1 MRAGD
6 AFAFGRGKRAAGL
19 NSGPVPA
26 RVSGPVKQALL
37 DLVDDAVAEG
47 FSIRRAC
54 GWLGVSH
61 SRLLRWAGLRCPDR
75 ARLADRPSGPGPG
88 GARHGLL
95 DWEKDRIVE
104 VARDWGRVDLTHRKL
119 AHRASRLGLVHVSE
133 SSFWRVLVE
142 RGHRLPEQPRP
153 RKRARKPL
161 PDWAEPVPGVIYI
174 YDFTHFSGLP
184 GWCAIAVVDVVSRY
198 CLALLLSPEE
208 TSLQVEQAFTAAL
221 KADGKEHLLGDRE
234 FAAQLAQ
241 GSIPDDDADRF
252 PVVLAMS
259 DNGPQMTSKKTSQFM
274 AMARIGRHFGRP
286 GTPNDQ
292 AWIESFF
299 GHMKTER
306 PHFDKMT
313 DPAGLR
319 RELDWWKTHY
329 NTVRL
334 HEGIGYVTPEDEH
347 FGRGRAIR
355 QARRCGLERARLNR
369 MAARRDGGRN
379 RPAGS

>member
-1 MRAGD
+1 M
-6 AFAFGRGKRAAGL
+6 
-19 NSGPVPA
+19 
-26 RVSGPVKQALL
+26 KQALL
-37 DLVDDAVAEG
+37 DLADEAVAGG
-47 FSIRRAC
+47 FSVRRAC
-54 GWLGVSH
+54 RWLGVSH
-61 SRLLRWAGLRCPDR
+61 SRLLRWAVARGGDGAGLG
-75 ARLADRPSGPGPG
+75 DRPSGPGPG
-88 GARHGLL
+88 LAPHGLL

-104 VARDWGRVDLTHRKL
+104 VAKAWQTVDLTHRKL

-142 RGHRLPEQPRP
+142 RGCRLPELPRP
-153 RKRARKPL
+153 DRRAKKPL
-161 PDWAEPVPGVIYI
+161 PDWAELVPGVIYI

-221 KADGKEHLLGDRE
+221 RADGKEHLLGDE
-234 FAAQLAQ
+234 GFAAQLAS
-241 GSIPDDDADRF
+241 GVIPDDDGDRF

-259 DNGPQMTSKKTSQFM
+259 DNGPQMTSKRTSQFM

-306 PHFDKMT
+306 AHFDKLA
-313 DPAGLR
+313 DPAELR

-329 NTVRL
+329 NEVRL

-347 FGRGRAIR
+347 TGRGEAIR
-355 QARRCGLERARLNR
+355 EARRRGLGQARLGRV
-369 MAARRDGGRN
+369 AARRDGGQN